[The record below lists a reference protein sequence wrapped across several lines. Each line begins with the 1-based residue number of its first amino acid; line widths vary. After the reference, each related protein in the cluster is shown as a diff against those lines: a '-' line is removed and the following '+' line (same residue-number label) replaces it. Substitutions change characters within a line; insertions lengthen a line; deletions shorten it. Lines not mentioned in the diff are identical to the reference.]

1 MLILSK
7 EGLGNYKEI
16 MKMPLHIINKLVNK
30 VQENK
35 ESEIKSKIEYDSS
48 ILKIMLKN
56 GGHCPLM
63 GMFK

>member
-16 MKMPLHIINKLVNK
+16 MEMPLHIINKLVNK

-35 ESEIKSKIEYDSS
+35 ESEIKSKVEYDSS
-48 ILKIMLKN
+48 ILKVMMKS
-56 GGHCPLM
+56 GGKCPFT
-63 GMFK
+63 MFK

>member
-16 MKMPLHIINKLVNK
+16 MEMPLHIINKLVNK

-48 ILKIMLKN
+48 ILKIMLK
-56 GGHCPLM
+56 CLY
-63 GMFK
+63 